1 MKEKSHILS
10 DDFEDETQV
19 STFGIFSILP
29 DFKLSYHLNVELSLN
44 LTLEEDPYTLKN
56 RNHLFYYNLFSFND
70 YESNLH
76 WFFIGNQPYRGTAT
90 GESQPQLS
98 IFEDERNM
106 RRPLLKKESKINY
119 FFQVYGDLSLEELK
133 MLKNKIKSISGV
145 QGLVEIL
152 PSEYK
157 EGQNLYLNNL

>member
-1 MKEKSHILS
+1 MREKSHILS

-29 DFKLSYHLNVELSLN
+29 DFKLSYHLNVELNLN

-70 YESNLH
+70 YDSNLH
-76 WFFIGNQPYRGTAT
+76 WFFIGNQPYRGLAT
-90 GESQPQLS
+90 EDSQSQLS

-119 FFQVYGDLSLEELK
+119 FFQVYGELSLSDLK
-133 MLKNKIKSISGV
+133 SLKIKIKKIPGV
-145 QGLVEIL
+145 QGLVEIQ
-152 PSEYK
+152 PSNYK